1 MRQGQ
6 DWFSRCNVFLH
17 MAATAPSLIPK
28 KKNGRNLFL
37 VVGILLLAAASV
49 GYWFYRTKLPTPNF
63 GSMPT
68 INKHAATSTPVEA
81 VTLDPFLANLSGG
94 EGYVKLTITLSVHK
108 NGTSAADAKAASA
121 GAALLQSAIV
131 RDTILADLSTQSA
144 AVLLTAEGKAA
155 LKTKLKSD
163 LVAKVPGLS
172 LENIYFTDFL
182 VQQ

>member
-1 MRQGQ
+1 MQ
-6 DWFSRCNVFLH
+6 CFLH
-17 MAATAPSLIPK
+17 MAATTAPSLIPK

-37 VVGILLLAAASV
+37 VVGVLLLAGASA
-49 GYWFYRTKLPTPNF
+49 GYWFYQTKQPTPHF
-63 GSMPT
+63 GSVST
-68 INKHAATSTPVEA
+68 NNSRAETSAPVEA

-108 NGTSAADAKAASA
+108 NGATAADTKAA
-121 GAALLQSAIV
+121 GAAAAVLQSAIV
-131 RDTILADLSTQSA
+131 RDTILADLSSQSA

-155 LKTKLKSD
+155 LKTTLKSD
-163 LVAKVPGLS
+163 LAAKVPGLS

>member
-1 MRQGQ
+1 
-6 DWFSRCNVFLH
+6 
-17 MAATAPSLIPK
+17 MATTAPRLIPK

-37 VVGILLLAAASV
+37 VVGVLLLAGASA
-49 GYWFYRTKLPTPNF
+49 GYWFYRTKLPTPHF
-63 GSMPT
+63 GEVSASE
-68 INKHAATSTPVEA
+68 KRAETSTPVEA

-94 EGYVKLTITLSVHK
+94 EGYVKLTITLSVRK
-108 NGTSAADAKAASA
+108 TEASAADAKTAGAS
-121 GAALLQSAIV
+121 AALLQSAIV

-155 LKTKLKSD
+155 LKTTLKSD